1 MCNHSKTM
9 YSKEYKTH
17 WCIECFLI
25 GVKPKTRKINYIAI
39 SILLFLTISCST
51 ISVGNKNYRCV
62 SNFRIKDSIEFKL
75 NDSTLLVELIK
86 QQITMPGVAFL
97 QMQAESTNPN
107 TFERYK
113 SKICVENKN
122 LLGIKYVGQKEALGE
137 KNGHAY
143 YKTYQDCIKDY
154 KRLEKYY
161 LPKIE
166 QRYSEVGSRYTGLL
180 KSLDNDIIHKIF
192 YSQYKTFFN

>member
-1 MCNHSKTM
+1 MCNHENFL
-9 YSKEYKTH
+9 YSKEHKMY
-17 WCIECFLI
+17 WCSDCLLI
-25 GVKPKTRKINYIAI
+25 NIKPSKPKKVLYGALVF
-39 SILLFLTISCST
+39 SVFFILSCST
-51 ISVGNKNYRCV
+51 FSVGNKGHKLRL
-62 SNFRIKDSIEFKL
+62 SEFFHKEEFVL
-75 NDSTLLVELIK
+75 SDSTLLAELIK
-86 QQITMPGVAFL
+86 QQVTMPGVAFL

-107 TFERYK
+107 TFQRYK

-143 YKTYQDCIKDY
+143 YASYQDCIKDY

-180 KSLDNDIIHKIF
+180 KSLDNDIIHKRF